1 MRDKAAICFSLSIYL
16 FAYSAF
22 VIAALNAA

>member
-1 MRDKAAICFSLSIYL
+1 MRESAAICFSLSIYL

-22 VIAALNAA
+22 VIAVLNAA

>member
-1 MRDKAAICFSLSIYL
+1 MRDTAAICFSLSVYL

-22 VIAALNAA
+22 VLAALNAA